1 MGPEG
6 SENKGDKVVLK
17 AKLIFMFAIRI
28 YHILCKT
35 FLIVQT
41 VVEQIHEIGK
51 IINFACNFAFTITVD
66 IVLPFFGLPSGK
78 DSGGAGGARAHQGHY
93 VHRRH
98 RHRTAAIERPVWI
111 MGRKVSGKFHQDMNG
126 NFFCPGLS

>member
-28 YHILCKT
+28 YHIICKT

-41 VVEQIHEIGK
+41 VVGQIHEIGK
-51 IINFACNFAFTITVD
+51 IIKCLKFPIYKNYVD
-66 IVLPFFGLPSGK
+66 IKEALALCRNLVGL
-78 DSGGAGGARAHQGHY
+78 
-93 VHRRH
+93 
-98 RHRTAAIERPVWI
+98 ER
-111 MGRKVSGKFHQDMNG
+111 
-126 NFFCPGLS
+126 